1 MNISLFFFKI
11 MPQMLNYLRL
21 DNISE
26 EGVDWGTLLIY
37 VCKNN
42 CDDGPAYKK
51 EFIWKQDFSGQN
63 SI

>member
-1 MNISLFFFKI
+1 